1 MKSPRWLRP
10 HTITVI
16 NVLQE
21 VDYEE
26 QTSEAT
32 LEHVKVDAHSGAT
45 FGDTGREAADTV
57 SVVIDANDLIA
68 SKEYRKP
75 NEFKDPETEF
85 TLRIGDRIKYQEET
99 WEITGVRRT
108 NPLRNEPEFIEV
120 TAE

>member
-16 NVLQE
+16 NVLP
-21 VDYEE
+21 EE
-26 QTSEAT
+26 DGEERTTEAT
-32 LEHVKVDAHSGAT
+32 VWNVKVDFHNGAT
-45 FGDTGREAADTV
+45 FGNTGRQTTDTV

-68 SKEYRKP
+68 SKTYREP
-75 NEFKDPETEF
+75 QEFKDPEFEF
-85 TLRIGDRIKYQEET
+85 TLRTGDRIQYQEQT
-99 WEITGVRRT
+99 WEITGVERT